1 MKVHNLLKC
10 KLCTYQLNYHENKM
24 LTQYLTSQPL
34 VQGLFLML
42 ALAVFSDF
50 KERKIPNIVVLFGL
64 VFSLVF
70 QCISSG
76 GAGGLSWI
84 LGVSVG
90 FLCFI
95 PLYLL
100 RGMAAGD
107 VKLMM
112 AVGGFVGYPII
123 FTAALYSYL
132 AGGAIA
138 ICYVLIKGRFRL
150 LMQNLY
156 SLIIDRFIKTTS
168 GVDVYDG
175 QVIKQSVG
183 QMPFAL
189 AIALGTFVTLF
200 TVVK

>member
-1 MKVHNLLKC
+1 
-10 KLCTYQLNYHENKM
+10 M

-50 KERKIPNIVVLFGL
+50 KERKIPNIVVLLGL

-76 GAGGLSWI
+76 VAGGLSWI

-150 LMQNLY
+150 LIQNLY

-183 QMPFAL
+183 QLPFAL
-189 AIALGTFVTLF
+189 AIALGTFVTLI
-200 TVVK
+200 TVAK